1 MQSSNQIA
9 KIGAVFIGVVS
20 ILAILGWFVWPGPSM
35 QTKKEL
41 QIIQGYFDANRLDD
55 AIAKADENLLRDPNN
70 VDFLIAKAIATAQKG
85 SLTFQEK
92 ELGSQAVT
100 IANQAVR
107 LDSKN
112 SEAYRVLAYAYE
124 IQQDY
129 ANAHENYQKALGYD
143 PKNVAALYG
152 DGHSYDL
159 EGDSKK
165 AAEKYQAALVVN
177 GSFSPAYVGIA
188 RIALQG
194 NNPEKALGMYQK
206 SIEYT
211 NNDRV
216 KSESASAMA
225 LIYLG
230 KGDVENA
237 MNYSKQ
243 AIEFD
248 VTYSTAWY
256 VQGTTLFVDS
266 FNKKK
271 YPEIGTRN
279 EMIKQSLENLEKA
292 VQLNPNQAA
301 AYLQIGTELS
311 ALGRADGAAVI
322 FEKGLKM
329 IEKDITLS
337 ASDKISMRAKFLK
350 AKELMVKVEAVRNK
364 KAASIKS

>member
-1 MQSSNQIA
+1 M
-9 KIGAVFIGVVS
+9 VS
-20 ILAILGWFVWPGPSM
+20 ILAMVGWFVWPGPKI
-35 QTKKEL
+35 QEKKEL
-41 QIIQGYFDANRLDD
+41 RLIQEHFDANRLDD
-55 AIAKADENLLRDPNN
+55 AISKANEGLSRNPKS
-70 VDFLIAKAIATAQKG
+70 VDLLIAKAIATAQKG

-92 ELGSQAVT
+92 ELGGQAA
-100 IANQAVR
+100 ILANQAIQ
-107 LDSKN
+107 LDPRN

-124 IQQDY
+124 IQEEY
-129 ANAHENYQKALGYD
+129 SKAHENYQKSLGFD

-159 EGDSKK
+159 EGNGEK
-165 AAEKYQAALVVN
+165 ASEKYQAALAVN
-177 GSFSPAYVGIA
+177 GSFSPAYVGMA
-188 RIALQG
+188 RISLQN
-194 NNPEKALGMYQK
+194 NNPEKALEMYQK

-211 NNDRV
+211 ANARI
-216 KSESASAMA
+216 KSESASAMT
-225 LIYLG
+225 LIYLS

-248 VTYSTAWY
+248 NTYSSAWY

-279 EMIKQSLENLEKA
+279 EMIKQSLENLGKA
-292 VQLNPNQAA
+292 VSLNPNQAA

-311 ALGRADGAAVI
+311 AIGRSDGAAVI
-322 FEKGLKM
+322 FEKGLKT

-337 ASDKISMRAKFLK
+337 AADKVSMREKFIN

-364 KAASIKS
+364 KPAPIKS